1 MIIIMLKNLSCTWFS
16 GLLLRAVDAKFHNA
30 CADIKNF
37 NSYMEK
43 FLFFFLQKNKQ
54 QNWKVKLQTGGSS
67 LVNMFIAVITQYVWS
82 IQLSSTMKSV

>member
-1 MIIIMLKNLSCTWFS
+1 MIIIMLKNLSRTWFS

-43 FLFFFLQKNKQ
+43 FLFFFYKKTNNKTG
-54 QNWKVKLQTGGSS
+54 KLNFRQVVAAWWIC
-67 LVNMFIAVITQYVWS
+67 L
-82 IQLSSTMKSV
+82 

>member
-1 MIIIMLKNLSCTWFS
+1 MIIIMLKNLSRTWFS

-43 FLFFFLQKNKQ
+43 FLFFFTKKQ
-54 QNWKVKLQTGGSS
+54 TTKLES
-67 LVNMFIAVITQYVWS
+67 
-82 IQLSSTMKSV
+82 